1 MQSSLFRLRIT
12 AEMQEEIKRRLRK
25 AFNVTRLEI
34 QDDSAQHAG
43 HTTNPH
49 AGGHF
54 TALVVSK
61 NFEDLSLLERHRL
74 VYDALGDLMGRE
86 IHAFSMK
93 TVTPGEYDRL
103 KESSV

>member
-1 MQSSLFRLRIT
+1 MV
-12 AEMQEEIKRRLRK
+12 MQEEIERRLRK
-25 AFNVTRLEI
+25 TLNVAHLEI

-54 TALVVSK
+54 TALLVSK
-61 NFEDLSLLERHRL
+61 NFEKLNLLERHRL
-74 VYDALGDLMGRE
+74 VYDALGNLMGKE

-93 TVTPGEYDRL
+93 TLTPGENDRL
-103 KESSV
+103 KKDSA